1 MRSSSQPDKVDLLMS
16 DHWDAFHRRVSA
28 WQRTGDTKRLR
39 LVELYQ
45 EAHHYRE
52 TIPERKL
59 ELLTRARDEARRLG
73 EPWWVLFFEYNRLST
88 LTADLHDFARALPL
102 AVELL
107 VRFNGPEGCTHEHRI
122 DILTLGLYALL
133 QVDPIG
139 YRRELEDGFA
149 DLDAQVPQG
158 VGTARY
164 VLDYR
169 RAEYLSETERWE
181 EAFVLSSR
189 SLALAEQDEDR
200 MAKAWWGAWILFRLC
215 GVCDALGRYDRLAV
229 YADDMRERSE
239 GRSDLQR
246 TRASAL
252 IWLAVTGRAAGDE
265 QAALRSFQ
273 QGTRWLERLDSRDEI
288 CADALARYHE
298 LGGDLE
304 EALGIRDREL
314 AVVTRKGMNHR
325 ACRVEIERCRLLSR
339 TGTLTPADVG
349 KARAAAAKMRVPNW
363 YLGKLDRLG
372 TT

>member
-1 MRSSSQPDKVDLLMS
+1 M
-16 DHWDAFHRRVSA
+16 
-28 WQRTGDTKRLR
+28 
-39 LVELYQ
+39 
-45 EAHHYRE
+45 
-52 TIPERKL
+52 PERKL

-73 EPWWVLFFEYNRLST
+73 EPWWVLYFEYSRLST

-107 VRFNGPEGCTHEHRI
+107 LRFNGPEGRAHRHRL
-122 DILTLGLYALL
+122 DVLTLGLYAFL

-158 VGTARY
+158 PGTARY

-169 RAEYLSETERWE
+169 RSEYLSETERWE

-189 SLALAEQDEDR
+189 SLALTEQGRDP
-200 MAKAWWGAWILFRLC
+200 MSKAWEGAWILFRLC
-215 GVCDALGRYDRLAV
+215 GICDALGHFDRLAV
-229 YADDMRERSE
+229 HAEDMRERSE
-239 GRSDLQR
+239 GRSDLLR

-252 IWLAVTGRAAGDE
+252 IWLAVAGRAAGDE
-265 QAALRSFQ
+265 RAALRSFQ
-273 QGTRWLERLDSRDEI
+273 QGTRWLKGLDSRDEL

-304 EALGIRDREL
+304 AALGIRDREL
-314 AVVTRKGMNHR
+314 AVVTRKGMIHR

-339 TGTLTPADVG
+339 AGTLTPADVG
-349 KARAAAAKMRVPNW
+349 KARDAAAKMRVPDW
-363 YLGKLDRLG
+363 YLERLDRVG
-372 TT
+372 TA